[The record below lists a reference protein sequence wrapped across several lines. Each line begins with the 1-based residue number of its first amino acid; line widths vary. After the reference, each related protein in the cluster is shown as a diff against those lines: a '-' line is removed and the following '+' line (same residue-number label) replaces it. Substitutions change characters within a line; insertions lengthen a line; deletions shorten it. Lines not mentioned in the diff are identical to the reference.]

1 VTYSPPTGVGSL
13 GQGHKRRRR
22 SPPVDGQ
29 TWGLFAKH
37 HYAWEEGKGAGPTCR
52 RGRMVLPAEPRRA
65 EPPAGNVALAVF
77 LQGYR
82 LRFGFFYPIQYQSS
96 QYQHANDETK
106 LKHVVA
112 CAAVGSLDSCT
123 PAVPLLEATTA
134 TASLR
139 ELHRTTART
148 GMHGSACL
156 TCHASSDASLNSKS
170 VGHKVRGTQNQTR

>member
-1 VTYSPPTGVGSL
+1 VGAFRKTPLRVGGGEGRGAHLSARAD
-13 GQGHKRRRR
+13 GSAGRSAEGGTTCGRRCPC
-22 SPPVDGQ
+22 S
-29 TWGLFAKH
+29 
-37 HYAWEEGKGAGPTCR
+37 
-52 RGRMVLPAEPRRA
+52 
-65 EPPAGNVALAVF
+65 F